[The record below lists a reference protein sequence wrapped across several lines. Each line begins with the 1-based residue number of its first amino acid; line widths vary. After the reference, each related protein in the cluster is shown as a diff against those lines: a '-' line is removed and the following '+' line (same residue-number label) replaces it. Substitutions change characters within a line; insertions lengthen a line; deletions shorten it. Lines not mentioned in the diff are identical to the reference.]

1 MDVMSRLT
9 GAALVVLV
17 LVCAGLDQSPADAA
31 DAATVLQQMEAKK
44 PDWLPS
50 LDKCPADVMPA
61 QETASGFHEGRCEST
76 LEQCVSNCGAGNA
89 GDCYAAAL
97 ILQKEQRG
105 SRVPDALFLRA
116 CALGVASGCT
126 NRAASMKSGG
136 DTACAVRT
144 FAAACD
150 RNDPWACT
158 MIGMHLVRGVGID
171 KDHDRARRV
180 LFKSCRYGE
189 TDEACRYAKALM
201 KEMGD

>member
-1 MDVMSRLT
+1 MDVMSWLAGVVLT
-9 GAALVVLV
+9 VLV
-17 LVCAGLDQSPADAA
+17 LVSAGLPQSPADAA
-31 DAATVLQQMEAKK
+31 DAATVLSQMEAKR

-50 LDKCPADVMPA
+50 LDKCPADVMPES
-61 QETASGFHEGRCEST
+61 ETASGFHEGRCEST
-76 LEQCVSNCGAGNA
+76 LEQCLRNCGTGNA
-89 GDCYAAAL
+89 GDCYASAL
-97 ILQKEQRG
+97 ALQKVKKG
-105 SRVPDALFLRA
+105 SRIPDALFLRA

-126 NRAASMKSGG
+126 NRAAGMGAG
-136 DTACAVRT
+136 ADTACAIRT